1 MAQELV
7 LVPKSKYE
15 HLLAESKKC
24 ENHHEMLD
32 ESQQRA
38 LPSETKIEQNGG
50 KLVKPKKKRL
60 YVKRLNSEL
69 QMKHNKTKCKQTT
82 MCKHL
87 KNAVIKT
94 NNKTK
99 WITYCV

>member
-15 HLLAESKKC
+15 RLLAESKKC

-38 LPSETKIEQNGG
+38 ISTETK
-50 KLVKPKKKRL
+50 L
-60 YVKRLNSEL
+60 
-69 QMKHNKTKCKQTT
+69 
-82 MCKHL
+82 
-87 KNAVIKT
+87 
-94 NNKTK
+94 
-99 WITYCV
+99 